1 VEGEVLAGHLCDWEN
16 VYQGNGFHSTWLS
29 SGVDPTAYASPPRVR
44 IPVYVDSAPM
54 GGPQAWVQLNGS
66 CSFEPAAGGKI
77 PSSATVLLPELVGYA
92 LVGLGVAALASPPQQ
107 QLQQADLPSAG
118 PQLSDRPVQVE
129 RAATQRGRA

>member
-1 VEGEVLAGHLCDWEN
+1 MAQSEGEGMLAGFLVDWES
-16 VYQGNGFHSTWLS
+16 VLQGSGFHPTWLS

-54 GGPQAWVQLNGS
+54 GGPQVWVQLNGS

-92 LVGLGVAALASPPQQ
+92 LVGLNVAQLANPPQQ
-107 QLQQADLPSAG
+107 ERQQ
-118 PQLSDRPVQVE
+118 
-129 RAATQRGRA
+129 